1 MFGLVL
7 SPISS
12 IMRGIEKIE
21 KMKDR
26 DSTVIDEYIKTVKIR
41 YKSYKLRQ
49 NIKRFFRILLI
60 VSGFAITT
68 MTTYNNP
75 YFDGESDSG
84 NIIVWYFSISNN
96 IINLI
101 LEKISAFDLDD
112 EKNKIKLLI
121 NEGIKYNDNEDN
133 YALYN
138 NTYKMRQKKLEY
150 FKNTCEMIYDTD
162 SYSFLTRD
170 YDRPVHKDRNIN
182 NRKIAKTE
190 FLWKPPTPPENT
202 KKNIEIVNIPNSVNL
217 PLDDSKNK
225 LDKILD
231 NNNNDNE
238 LDTIFTE
245 QEPVA
250 EPETEAEPEPEP
262 GTSSGSEPSSEPG
275 NKIKKTD
282 TNNKKKP
289 WIA

>member
-41 YKSYKLRQ
+41 SKSYKLRQ
-49 NIKRFFRILLI
+49 NIKRFFRVLLI

-101 LEKISAFDLDD
+101 LEKIAAFDLDD
-112 EKNKIKLLI
+112 DKNKIKLLI

-133 YALYN
+133 YALYDD
-138 NTYKMRQKKLEY
+138 TYTMRKKKLEY
-150 FKNTCEMIYDTD
+150 FKNTCEMIYDMD

-182 NRKIAKTE
+182 NRKLAKTE

-202 KKNIEIVNIPNSVNL
+202 KRNIEIVNIPNSVNL
-217 PLDDSKNK
+217 PSDDSKNK

-231 NNNNDNE
+231 NNDNE
-238 LDTIFTE
+238 LDKIFTE
-245 QEPVA
+245 EEPIA

-262 GTSSGSEPSSEPG
+262 ETSSGSEPSSEPG
-275 NKIKKTD
+275 NKIKD
-282 TNNKKKP
+282 TNTKNKKKP
-289 WIA
+289 WVA

>member
-26 DSTVIDEYIKTVKIR
+26 DSAVIDEYIKTVKIR

-49 NIKRFFRILLI
+49 NIKRFFRVLLI

-101 LEKISAFDLDD
+101 LEKIAAFDLDD

-133 YALYN
+133 YALYDD
-138 NTYKMRQKKLEY
+138 TYTMRQKKLEY
-150 FKNTCEMIYDTD
+150 F
-162 SYSFLTRD
+162 
-170 YDRPVHKDRNIN
+170 
-182 NRKIAKTE
+182 
-190 FLWKPPTPPENT
+190 
-202 KKNIEIVNIPNSVNL
+202 NSVISLVSVNSAKKFVSSNL
-217 PLDDSKNK
+217 K
-225 LDKILD
+225 
-231 NNNNDNE
+231 
-238 LDTIFTE
+238 
-245 QEPVA
+245 
-250 EPETEAEPEPEP
+250 
-262 GTSSGSEPSSEPG
+262 PS
-275 NKIKKTD
+275 
-282 TNNKKKP
+282 
-289 WIA
+289 W